1 MSVVAI
7 SRAASMLAA
16 VGVLTCG
23 GVAAAA
29 GPVARSAVLD
39 TRPQVEAKMRSASSH
54 YRAGRLREAI
64 ADLTTAA
71 ALDPRHAKVWF
82 MRGNAYFRA
91 GDLASAAR
99 DYRMTI
105 ALSPDQPD
113 AQLNLGF
120 VSLRLGDTTAA
131 LEAWRAA
138 VEQSR
143 RDPLARAALARGEHA
158 AGNMDAALFHFSI
171 AVYLEA
177 DTERR
182 DYYQRDFRWQP
193 TDVAV
198 IESLARLLE
207 PPPADSSLSP

>member
-1 MSVVAI
+1 MSVAI
-7 SRAASMLAA
+7 SRAAVRLVA
-16 VGVLTCG
+16 VTVLTCG
-23 GVAAAA
+23 VAAAAAA
-29 GPVARSAVLD
+29 GPVAKSGVLD

-64 ADLTTAA
+64 EDLTTAA
-71 ALDPRHAKVWF
+71 ALDPRHARVRF

-99 DYRMTI
+99 DYRMTL

-120 VSLRLGDTTAA
+120 VTLRLGDTTAA

-158 AGNMDAALFHFSI
+158 AGNIDAALFHFSV

-182 DYYQRDFRWQP
+182 DYYERDFRWQP

-198 IESLARLLE
+198 MESLARLLE